1 MKITDLWYD
10 ENTSHI
16 DTTGTKVGPHTL
28 LRCFKLTK
36 MFNKAFSGVKA
47 NYLVSYVSIEV
58 GVRYEG
64 DRVRFSGPDW
74 PEFRDLSQDENIHGF
89 IWVVS

>member
-1 MKITDLWYD
+1 M
-10 ENTSHI
+10 
-16 DTTGTKVGPHTL
+16 
-28 LRCFKLTK
+28 
-36 MFNKAFSGVKA
+36 MFFNAFSGVKA

-74 PEFRDLSQDENIHGF
+74 PEFRDLPPDENIHGF
-89 IWVVS
+89 IWVQSYKTFYGRVRYKQECLSLAGLTSLV